1 MAWKKRIS
9 SPLIAPVQRKI
20 THLQMLIL
28 GSETV
33 FQAPLPRLLLEK
45 YMILRQFLQ
54 EKDRKQIFFLIL

>member
-1 MAWKKRIS
+1 
-9 SPLIAPVQRKI
+9 
-20 THLQMLIL
+20 MLIL